1 MPGNRSVRSD
11 RPEFP
16 AGARLFVLDLRFNIC
31 ANGIAV
37 RGLDPTAPAAA
48 RIDPPGLTD
57 GPLFGSTNARLTCW
71 PATTAIENRTRSTPM
86 LIQIFGL
93 FFDVVAPVFGIVL
106 LGYTVG
112 PRLRLEA
119 RSLSRVAYYVFLPAF
134 VFNAISTADFELAQ
148 VTRAVGYIVAVH
160 LTSAF
165 VGFLTARLLRRSW
178 EITAA
183 YVLIALLGNV
193 GNFGVAIIGFKMG
206 PKAVPVATLYFVA
219 INMTAF
225 IIGVGFASWLRRDRG
240 WLSAVLTIFK
250 TPAIIVMVPALLFQA
265 GGLAVPLMPAR
276 IIGLLAGAMIPTLLF
291 VVGQHLAESGPMK
304 LNRDVYVAS
313 AIRLVVTPLLALALA
328 GPLAV
333 DGFDRGAGI
342 LQAGMPVA
350 VLATII
356 AMEFDLVPKFVTTV
370 LFFTTLASLLTI
382 TVMLY
387 LL

>member
-1 MPGNRSVRSD
+1 
-11 RPEFP
+11 
-16 AGARLFVLDLRFNIC
+16 
-31 ANGIAV
+31 
-37 RGLDPTAPAAA
+37 
-48 RIDPPGLTD
+48 
-57 GPLFGSTNARLTCW
+57 
-71 PATTAIENRTRSTPM
+71 M

>member
-1 MPGNRSVRSD
+1 
-11 RPEFP
+11 
-16 AGARLFVLDLRFNIC
+16 
-31 ANGIAV
+31 
-37 RGLDPTAPAAA
+37 
-48 RIDPPGLTD
+48 
-57 GPLFGSTNARLTCW
+57 
-71 PATTAIENRTRSTPM
+71 M

-206 PKAVPVATLYFVA
+206 PEAVPLATLYFVA

-240 WLSAVLTIFK
+240 WLSAVLAIFK